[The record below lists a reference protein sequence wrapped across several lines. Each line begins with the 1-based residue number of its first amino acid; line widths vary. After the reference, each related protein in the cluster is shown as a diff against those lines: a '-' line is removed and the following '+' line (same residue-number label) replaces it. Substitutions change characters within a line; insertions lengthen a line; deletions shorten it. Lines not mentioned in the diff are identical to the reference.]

1 MTFGYSLFYFISGAL
16 MYGVLSRIA
25 GLYQGINLFRKMEK
39 FTSVFVV
46 TLSRTVGIFL
56 ESHLQIAKDSGLDAK
71 TVKEL
76 EEANFIIQQL
86 FKKSVLVIM
95 QTNCPREYLP
105 HLRSKSWSELEQYVS
120 KIKKRS

>member
-1 MTFGYSLFYFISGAL
+1 MSFEYSLFYFISGAL

-39 FTSVFVV
+39 FTSVYVV
-46 TLSRTVGIFL
+46 TLSKTVGIFL
-56 ESHLQIAKDSGLDAK
+56 ESHLQVAKDSGVDEPTL
-71 TVKEL
+71 KEL
-76 EEANFIIQQL
+76 EKANYVIQQL

-120 KIKKRS
+120 EIKKRS